1 MSGYLFY
8 LEEESTTTLSFPT
21 PSDDLYL
28 PIALVSLTLIN
39 KNERVILVHAPPTVF
54 LTSL

>member
-28 PIALVSLTLIN
+28 PIALVSLTLSN
-39 KNERVILVHAPPTVF
+39 KNERIIQMYTPPTVF